1 MSQLDGLNEVF
12 RLMVFDCPLC
22 DLCGRPRFVTKAFG
36 QEEGHLYDV
45 AYALCSYEDCGEH
58 CPCHLNYRRFA
69 LDKAK
74 KGE

>member
-1 MSQLDGLNEVF
+1 MSQLDDWNEAF

-22 DLCGRPRFVTKAFG
+22 DLCGSPRFVAKALV
-36 QEEGHLYDV
+36 QEDYLYDV

-58 CPCHLNYRRFA
+58 CHCHLTYRKFA
-69 LDKAK
+69 LDAAK